1 MSAPS
6 LRRVLRAIGLL
17 LLVCL
22 FAVAV
27 LASWAWWQVGRSRPQ
42 LTGELTMAGL
52 SADVTVDRD
61 DLGVPVVRAATR
73 DDLARALG
81 FLHAQDRF
89 FQMDLARRRAAGELS
104 ELFGRT
110 AVAADRSARLH
121 RFRARASVAL
131 AHNSAEDQAA
141 IIAYAEGVNAGLSA
155 LRTAPFEYHL
165 LRQTPRPWVPE
176 DSVLVIASMFFTL
189 QDAVGVGEARM
200 GALAEVLPRP
210 LVDFLNSTSSEWET
224 PELGSPLPAP
234 VPPGP
239 EVFDL
244 RTARPLALSPGASA
258 PGTDTGADAF
268 VLHQASHQE
277 SESDLRGSNNW
288 AVAGSR
294 TADGRAILA
303 DDMHLG
309 LSVPNIWYRASLTR
323 PHDGRDLTVT
333 GATLPGVPAMIVG
346 SNGSIAW
353 GFTNTTADWTDRVLL
368 EVQGSGDAMQ
378 YRTPDGWRHF
388 QVERETIVI
397 DDEAPETIDV
407 RHTIWGPVDGPDALG
422 RLHAI
427 VWVAHFAEA
436 MSLGLSG
443 MDTVTT
449 LEEAIVTANLAGIPA
464 QNVTMADNR
473 GGIAWTIGGRIPRR
487 EGFDGRY
494 PSSWA
499 DGTRRWNGWYGP
511 DDYPRIVN
519 PESGVIVTANNRI
532 VSDGYLAML
541 GDDGYDPGARARQIR
556 DGLLALDS
564 ATIADMLAVQLDD
577 RAIFLTRW
585 RDLALTTMGNAETTP
600 ARTEFVRLLQT
611 TWTGRASVDSV
622 AYRLVRQFRLKATEL
637 AWAPFVA
644 RARTVAPT
652 YPATPGRVIEGPV
665 WALLS
670 TQPLHLLDPKYPDWP
685 ALMVDAIDQTIAS
698 LTEDGRLLTERTWGE
713 ANTLAAAH
721 PLSRAVPQLRGWLD
735 LPATPLPGD
744 SHMPRVQSATN
755 GASER
760 FAVSPGHEGN
770 GYFHMP
776 GGQSG
781 HPQSPHYR
789 DGHEAWV
796 AGTPTPFL
804 PGPSVARLVL
814 KRE

>member
-1 MSAPS
+1 MSAPRV
-6 LRRVLRAIGLL
+6 RRVLRVLGLVV
-17 LLVCL
+17 LVCL
-22 FAVAV
+22 ITVAAVAG
-27 LASWAWWQVGRSRPQ
+27 WAWWQIGRSRPQ
-42 LTGELTMAGL
+42 LTGERTVAGL
-52 SADVTVDRD
+52 SADVTIDRD
-61 DLGVPVVRAATR
+61 NLGVPAVRAATK

-110 AVAADRSARLH
+110 ALTTDRNARLH
-121 RFRARASVAL
+121 RFRARATAAL
-131 AHNSAEDQAA
+131 AHNSPEHQAA
-141 IIAYAEGVNAGLSA
+141 IVAYAEGVNAGLAA
-155 LRTAPFEYHL
+155 LAAPPFEYLL
-165 LRQTPRPWVPE
+165 LRQTPRPWTPE
-176 DSVLVIASMFFTL
+176 DSVLVITSMFFNL
-189 QDAVGVGEARM
+189 QDATGLGEARM
-200 GALAEVLPRP
+200 GAMADVLPLP
-210 LVDFLNSTSSEWET
+210 VVEFLNSTASEWDT

-244 RTARPLALSPGASA
+244 RTAKPLARGPGALA
-258 PGTDTGADAF
+258 PGTDTRAEAL
-268 VLHQASHQE
+268 VLHQE
-277 SESDLRGSNNW
+277 SESDMRGSNNW

-294 TADGRAILA
+294 TADGRAIVA

-309 LSVPNIWYRASLTR
+309 LGVPNIWYRASMTR
-323 PHDGRDLTVT
+323 PHNGRDLTVT

-368 EVQGSGDAMQ
+368 EVRGEGDTSE
-378 YRTPDGWRHF
+378 YRTPDGWRRF
-388 QVERETIVI
+388 DVEREMILI
-397 DDEAPETIDV
+397 DNEAPETIDV
-407 RHTIWGPVDGPDALG
+407 RQTIWGPVDGPDAQG

-427 VWVAHFAEA
+427 VWVAHFPEA
-436 MSLGLSG
+436 LNLRLTD

-449 LEEAIVTANLAGIPA
+449 LDDAIVIANLGGLPA

-494 PSSWA
+494 PTSWA

-511 DDYPRIVN
+511 DEYPRIVN

-532 VSDGYLAML
+532 VSDGHLALL
-541 GDDGYDPGARARQIR
+541 GDGGYDPGARARQIR
-556 DGLLALDS
+556 DGLLSLDKAS
-564 ATIADMLAVQLDD
+564 IADMLSVQLDD
-577 RAIFLTRW
+577 RAILMTRW
-585 RDLALTTMGNAETTP
+585 RDLALTTMGNAGETP
-600 ARTEFVRLLQT
+600 ERREFVRLLQT
-611 TWTGRASVDSV
+611 TWTGRASADSV
-622 AYRLVRQFRLKATEL
+622 AYRLVRQFRLKVTEL

-644 RARTVAPT
+644 RVRTVSPNFPT
-652 YPATPGRVIEGPV
+652 APGRGIEGPI
-665 WALLS
+665 WALVT
-670 TQPLHLLDPKYPDWP
+670 TQPPHLLDPKYSDWS
-685 ALMVDAIDQTIAS
+685 ALLVDAIDQTIAS
-698 LTEDGRLLTERTWGE
+698 LTEDGRLLSDRTWGE
-713 ANTLAAAH
+713 ANTLTAGH
-721 PLSRAVPQLRGWLD
+721 PLSRAVPQLAAWLN

-744 SHMPRVQSATN
+744 SHMPRFQSATN

-760 FAVSPGHEGN
+760 FAVSPGDEGN

-781 HPQSPHYR
+781 HPRSPHYR
-789 DGHEAWV
+789 DGHNAWV
-796 AGTPTPFL
+796 VGTPTPFL
-804 PGPSVARLVL
+804 PGPAVARLVL